1 MVMAWGGLAARQ
13 GNQVRFPPLIQ
24 FGRMSWPR
32 IFLQGP
38 LQSSLQVPPLGT
50 AHRTRRRVQRLHD
63 AHHPPARICL

>member
-1 MVMAWGGLAARQ
+1 MSNEDFEGKFLSLAQGLLSEA
-13 GNQVRFPPLIQ
+13 PP
-24 FGRMSWPR
+24 S
-32 IFLQGP
+32 P